1 MPLIRKIFYINL
13 FEDLIMRLFYLFI
26 IFFKTSLLSFGGGYA
41 MISMLFDELT
51 RKKIIARK
59 DLFDIITVSQIAP
72 GPIATNMAIFIGYKI
87 YKFLGA
93 LIAILGVCLPSFAI
107 AIIFAGLISK
117 LNQSSKFKFIKDII
131 YGLKSVSVSL
141 IFIVFIKLF
150 CEMCLY
156 KSANSRFL
164 LEIKSY
170 DIKRLVLFILA
181 FSVLYKFKNI
191 NILIV
196 ILSFGLIGIIFL

>member
-13 FEDLIMRLFYLFI
+13 LEDLIMRLFYLFI

-107 AIIFAGLISK
+107 AIIFADLISK
-117 LNQSSKFKFIKDII
+117 LNQSSKFKFTKDII

-164 LEIKSY
+164 FEIKSY

-196 ILSFGLIGIIFL
+196 ILSFGLIGVIFL

>member
-1 MPLIRKIFYINL
+1 
-13 FEDLIMRLFYLFI
+13 MRILYLFI

-72 GPIATNMAIFIGYKI
+72 GPIATNMAVFIGYKI

-93 LIAILGVCLPSFAI
+93 LIAILGVCLPSFVI
-107 AIIFAGLISK
+107 AIVFAGLINK
-117 LNQSSKFKFIKDII
+117 LNQSTKFKFIKDII
-131 YGLKSVSVSL
+131 YGLKSVSVSF
-141 IFIVFIKLF
+141 IFIVFVKLF
-150 CEMCLY
+150 CKICLS
-156 KSANSRFL
+156 KSVNSQFL
-164 LEIKSY
+164 FEIKNY
-170 DIKRLVLFILA
+170 DIKQLVLFILA
-181 FSVLYKFKNI
+181 FSILYKFKNI

-196 ILSFGLIGIIFL
+196 ILFFGLIGIIFL